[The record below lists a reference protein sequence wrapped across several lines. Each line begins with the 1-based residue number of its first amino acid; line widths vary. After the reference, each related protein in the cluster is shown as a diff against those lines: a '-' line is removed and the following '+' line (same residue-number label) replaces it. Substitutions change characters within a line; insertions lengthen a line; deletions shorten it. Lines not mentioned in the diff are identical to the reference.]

1 MFFPFGPTKTGKSTL
16 LKGLRATWGDYATT
30 ADFETFLTRE
40 HVTGAPRADI
50 AGLAGKRLVV
60 SLEVDQGKKL
70 AEALIKWLF
79 GGDYVT
85 ARFLYKKEF
94 EFLPTFK
101 LWLASNHRPQVSS
114 DDDAIW
120 ERIRQIPFEQ
130 TIPKEERDPGI
141 KAELSDPEQSG
152 AAILAWAVEGCLLWQ
167 QRRVRYPKAKLATT
181 SFTPVRNEADLIR

>member
-1 MFFPFGPTKTGKSTL
+1 MAFWW
-16 LKGLRATWGDYATT
+16 GLCDR
-30 ADFETFLTRE
+30 
-40 HVTGAPRADI
+40 
-50 AGLAGKRLVV
+50 
-60 SLEVDQGKKL
+60 
-70 AEALIKWLF
+70 
-79 GGDYVT
+79 
-85 ARFLYKKEF
+85 RFLYKKEF

-141 KAELSDPEQSG
+141 KAELSDPEHSG

-167 QRRVRYPKAKLATT
+167 REDLHAESKARHNILY
-181 SFTPVRNEADLIR
+181 IRAE